1 MSSQEKLKAAIEA
14 TITAGYQLN
23 SEAFEFLIQNAET
36 SDPLAVMNLALEKIS
51 GIADKPMFIEKEFLE
66 AIMQQATLGS
76 TQVVVEQ
83 SRPEAPASLVEES
96 IPTSEETEP
105 SYQRKIE
112 DLQASEVENSF
123 FPYAK
128 DIPSELKI
136 IDDCTGKLT
145 SNGSLEEYAGL
156 FQDRFKRVE
165 KILRQRMDVKAATPL
180 AEALKSQPKTK
191 LKVICMLTD
200 RRDSKNNTMLS
211 VEDLG
216 GSATILVPQKAP
228 EEVKKKVLTLLPDTV
243 FCAAVVKTRT
253 NLLMA
258 EDIILPEVG
267 RKIVQKAQ
275 EPIYAVLT
283 SDIHVGSTKFTK
295 QAFRNFILWLR
306 GKWGQPWMREIAGR
320 VKYLL
325 IAGDIVDGVGI
336 YPDQQKELTI
346 RDVTKQY
353 NFAIKYLEKV
363 PDYIEIVLSPG
374 NHDAARKS
382 QPQPAI
388 PESYLAAIK
397 GKKNIYSVGSP
408 CYLSVHGIEVLIY
421 HGVSLNDIIGVVPG
435 MDSNFP
441 QKPMSLLM
449 QCRHLAPMYGG
460 KTMLSPEN
468 RDYLVIDRVPDIF
481 HSGHIHILGYCK
493 YRGVLVVNSGGWQ
506 DQTEY
511 MEKIGLMPT
520 PGKVPVVNL
529 QTMEI
534 RVLDFMKEH

>member
-83 SRPEAPASLVEES
+83 YRPEAPASLVEES

-156 FQDRFKRVE
+156 FQDRFKHVE

-180 AEALKSQPKTK
+180 TEALKSQPKTK

-408 CYLSVHGIEVLIY
+408 CYLSLHGIEVLIY